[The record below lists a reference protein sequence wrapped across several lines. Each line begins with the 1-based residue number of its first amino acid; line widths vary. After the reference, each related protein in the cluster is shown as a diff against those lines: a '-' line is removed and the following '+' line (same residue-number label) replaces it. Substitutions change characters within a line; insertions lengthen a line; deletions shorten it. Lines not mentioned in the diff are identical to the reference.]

1 MTAELAALRARVAE
15 LEAILVELAELKIHK
30 DAFGKTEDYQRRQ
43 PLAWKR
49 VRQAVNAAVTP
60 TPDPRDA
67 RIAELE
73 GEVAALS
80 KSAAPAAVANRAGRD
95 IADEC
100 RRLQTF
106 HAAKGHYLATQ
117 WALRDAAAEITR
129 SRAEAAELR
138 KGAVPMVIK
147 GEDINQA
154 MVEQLEACRKDLDLL
169 MEANSTMAARIAE
182 LEAESQTL
190 HGRIVEGD
198 YAGLKRV
205 AELEAALREIRSK
218 SGDQWSIDTAD
229 RALGDDHG

>member
-1 MTAELAALRARVAE
+1 MSDDAELTTLRARVAE
-15 LEAILVELAELKIHK
+15 LEAVVDAILAADERGQGLPFAE
-30 DAFGKTEDYQRRQ
+30 AMER
-43 PLAWKR
+43 
-49 VRQAVNAAVTP
+49 AARLIGYGEAEP

-205 AELEAALREIRSK
+205 AELEAALREVRTVDARTTNPLGVVHDIC
-218 SGDQWSIDTAD
+218 D
-229 RALGDDHG
+229 RALGGGHG